1 MNTPSPNSS
10 SSSLFLQAKPWLT
23 VLALLVAATGGSFWL
38 DHEVSLT
45 SQAMLYVLAVVVASY
60 RLGLLP
66 STVMAVAAVTAFNFF
81 FVPPRWTFAVDG
93 QENVIALAVMLLVA
107 LVTSRLS
114 TSLRQETQLA
124 QLNAT
129 RAQQLAAL
137 ASALS
142 GANATQEVEA
152 LAQQALD
159 AAFGGPVHLAIG
171 EPANSEWADGMRRC
185 MHEAAAL
192 GPGTGRWPGLN
203 AWYLPLA
210 SAGQIHGAICIQ
222 NVSAA
227 DGASLDHALA
237 LAAIT
242 AQALWHLKLNAAML
256 ASKVEAERQQVQ
268 STFLAAISH
277 DLRTPLASVVG
288 AASALQTQGDRLG
301 AAERQRLLDSI
312 VNEARYLSTVTENT
326 LQLVQ
331 LTNAAVPPPR
341 GWESVEEIVGAVL
354 ARVRLRGAGQRIHA
368 QVPEGLPLIQA
379 DPVLLAQL
387 LTNLLDNALK
397 YSSGGIDLDVA
408 LYMALG
414 SDPDLVP
421 GVAGHASA
429 LIVSVQDHGPTIAA
443 AQVAAIFEPY
453 SRNDRSGQRGAGLG
467 LALCRAIAQVH
478 GGTVHWHPRQGGG
491 NRVTFTLPISAEPPR
506 LVSEPKPTTTTP
518 PGEAP

>member
-210 SAGQIHGAICIQ
+210 SAGQNHGAICIR

-242 AQALWHLKLNAAML
+242 AQALWHLKLNAAMVV
-256 ASKVEAERQQVQ
+256 SKVEAERQQVQ

-301 AAERQRLLDSI
+301 APERQRLLDSI

-491 NRVTFTLPISAEPPR
+491 NCFTFTLPISAEQPR
-506 LVSEPKPTTTTP
+506 LVPEPTITAP
-518 PGEAP
+518 PAEAP